1 MIGAHYLETEDCDF
15 VADNVHKAII
25 KLHRL
30 NRLQHSSSDDWAHSL
45 LEATHD
51 LENEKDQTDFLVY
64 LANPGNY
71 KNRKQ
76 LWNQL
81 ETWDKDHT
89 DKKIIKACQ
98 HDTVDDDNLYTREG
112 YRVGGTVWI
121 EQGPNIPEEEEKKMD
136 AINEDDEKKEL
147 DIE

>member
-1 MIGAHYLETEDCDF
+1 MLGAHYLETDDCDF

-30 NRLQHSSSDDWAHSL
+30 NRLQHNSSDDWAHNL
-45 LEATHD
+45 LEATQD
-51 LENEKDQTDFLVY
+51 LENEKDQTAFLVY

-71 KNRKQ
+71 KNRTT

-81 ETWDKDHT
+81 ENWDKEHT
-89 DKKIIKACQ
+89 DKHIVTECQ
-98 HDTVDDDNLYTREG
+98 HDSLDDDNLYTRQG
-112 YRVGGTVWI
+112 HRVGSTVWI
-121 EQGPNIPEEEEKKMD
+121 EQGPIAQEEEKYID
-136 AINEDDEKKEL
+136 TIVEEDDEKKES

>member
-1 MIGAHYLETEDCDF
+1 MLGAHYLETEDCDF

-30 NRLQHSSSDDWAHSL
+30 NRLQHSSSEDWAHNL
-45 LEATHD
+45 LEATRD
-51 LENEKDQTDFLVY
+51 LDDETDQNQFLIY

-71 KNRKQ
+71 KNRTQ

-81 ETWDKDHT
+81 ENWDKDNN
-89 DKKIIKACQ
+89 KKIITECQ
-98 HDTVDDDNLYTREG
+98 HDTLDDDNLYTRQG
-112 YRVGGTVWI
+112 YRVGDTVWI
-121 EQGPNIPEEEEKKMD
+121 EQGPIQNHEEEKT
-136 AINEDDEKKEL
+136 IETIEEDDEKKES